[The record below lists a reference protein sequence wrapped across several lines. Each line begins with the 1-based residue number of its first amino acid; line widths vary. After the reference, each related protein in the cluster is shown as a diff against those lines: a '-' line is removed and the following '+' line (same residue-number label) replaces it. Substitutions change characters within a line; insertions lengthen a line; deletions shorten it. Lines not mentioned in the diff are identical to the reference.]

1 MPLRFLSKSDERYT
15 SCLNLV
21 SVVTPEMKIKSIV
34 LPDALL
40 LYQKSLHQDV
50 ILSSN
55 FTINELFQGFYQDS
69 KSQEEG
75 KSKETEIKFTGYTY
89 MKKV

>member
-1 MPLRFLSKSDERYT
+1 M
-15 SCLNLV
+15 
-21 SVVTPEMKIKSIV
+21 SVVTPEMEVKSIV

-55 FTINELFQGFYQDS
+55 FTIYELFQGFYQDS

-75 KSKETEIKFTGYTY
+75 K
-89 MKKV
+89 